1 MELNNKSI
9 LITGAS
15 SGIGKDLALALAP
28 HNVKMTL
35 IGRKKEALD
44 EVAEQVKSRGSQAFT
59 LPLDL
64 TKQGAPEQAAK
75 AAITNFERL
84 DIVVNNAGNVRA
96 GRLENATEAEIR
108 AQIDLNVT
116 APILLSRACLPLLR
130 DSGNGLIV
138 NISSAI
144 ALVGMPFY
152 TTYAATK
159 AAIAHFGEALRR
171 ELSGEG
177 VSILTVYPGATSTPM
192 MATSK
197 AGPEEG
203 FAYEPPAAVANAIIE
218 AIISDKRDLV
228 RGGEKRMA
236 MVRTNRDNP
245 EAVDE
250 QLAKMK
256 SRLEQAVSEHSS
268 I

>member
-1 MELNNKSI
+1 MELNGKSI

-15 SGIGKDLALALAP
+15 SGIGKELALALAP
-28 HNVKMTL
+28 HQVRLTL
-35 IGRKKEALD
+35 VGRRKEAL
-44 EVAEQVKSRGSQAFT
+44 EKVAEMARTLGSQAKS
-59 LPLDL
+59 LSLDL
-64 TKQGAPEQAAK
+64 TSQGAPELAAQAA
-75 AAITNFERL
+75 TDNFSRL
-84 DIVVNNAGNVRA
+84 DVLVNNAGNVRA

-108 AQIDLNVT
+108 AQIELNVT
-116 APILLSRACLPLLR
+116 APILLTRSCLPSLR
-130 DSGNGLIV
+130 ESGDALVV

-152 TTYAATK
+152 ATYAATK

-171 ELSGEG
+171 ELLGEG
-177 VSILTVYPGATSTPM
+177 VAVLSVYPGATSTPM
-192 MATSK
+192 MSTSK

-203 FAYEPPAAVANAIIE
+203 FAYEPPEAVATAIVE
-218 AIISDKRDLV
+218 AIVSGKRDLV

-250 QLAKMK
+250 QLGKMK
-256 SRLEQAVSEHSS
+256 SRLEQAVSAHSS

>member
-28 HNVKMTL
+28 YDVKMTL
-35 IGRKKEALD
+35 ISRRKESLD
-44 EVAEQVKSRGSQAFT
+44 EVAKQVRSRGSQAFVV
-59 LPLDL
+59 PLDL
-64 TKQGAPEQAAK
+64 TKNGAPEQAAK
-75 AAITNFERL
+75 AAIVKFAAL
-84 DIVVNNAGNVRA
+84 DILVNNAGNVRA

-108 AQIDLNVT
+108 AQIDLNIT
-116 APILLSRACLPLLR
+116 APILLSRACLPNLR
-130 DSGNGLIV
+130 ESGNGLIV
-138 NISSAI
+138 NVSSAI
-144 ALVGMPFY
+144 ALVAMPFY
-152 TTYAATK
+152 ATYAATK

-171 ELSGEG
+171 ELSDEG
-177 VSILTVYPGATSTPM
+177 VSVLTVYPGATSTPM

-203 FAYEPPAAVANAIIE
+203 FAYEPPEAVARSIVE
-218 AIISDKRDLV
+218 AIISDKRDVV

-236 MVRTNRDNP
+236 MIRANRDNP

-256 SRLEQAVSEHSS
+256 SRLEQAVSKHSS